1 MKVAE
6 VLTRLRELGLDVSE
20 KKTRA
25 GHYKVYDPK
34 TGAWLL
40 DISGTPSDMNWY
52 HQVSRDLRR
61 IGLSLDGSK
70 VRRKSGVV
78 KHPAVDLEA
87 LRKAQ
92 EAARAAGER
101 EPQLSDLDEAPS
113 TSPLWKRVK
122 VSGGTVLS
130 SEAQQE
136 VITNMVPRAESN
148 RVKYLRGRLQNFMLE
163 KGDELDKAARKRKPN
178 TRPGMGRIA
187 EFARV
192 AHFEVA
198 PARGLRTWKNESSAS
213 QAVLRFM
220 KDENTGMSLWGLALI
235 EATMDHV
242 NGMKWGTYEIPEP
255 EKYPI
260 AAEVEEAELVGFDA
274 GIEVGGTT
282 HEPPEEPQQ
291 EEPEDEPVK
300 PEPKEREPQPIAANS
315 KATYKD
321 RYIEQLL
328 KMLESGNHTEEVIVI
343 EVMGRLDKLL
353 LEDN

>member
-1 MKVAE
+1 LRKKPKMKVSE

-20 KKTRA
+20 KTKT
-25 GHYKVYDPK
+25 GHYKVSDPK
-34 TGAWLL
+34 TGALLL

-61 IGLSLDGSK
+61 IGLSLDASK

-87 LRKAQ
+87 LKKAQ

-113 TSPLWKRVK
+113 TSPLWKRTRLASV
-122 VSGGTVLS
+122 TVLNNA
-130 SEAQQE
+130 AQQE

-148 RVKYLRGRLQNFMLE
+148 RVKYLRGRLHNFMLE
-163 KGDELDKAARKRKPN
+163 KGDELDKAARKRNPN

-192 AHFEVA
+192 AHYEVA
-198 PARGLRTWKNESSAS
+198 PAREMRSWKNDGSAA
-213 QAVLRFM
+213 QAIHRFT
-220 KDENTGMSLWGLALI
+220 KTENSGMALWGLALI
-235 EATMDHV
+235 EATMDHI

-260 AAEVEEAELVGFDA
+260 AAEVEEAEAAKED
-274 GIEVGGTT
+274 
-282 HEPPEEPQQ
+282 EPVIPEEPQQ
-291 EEPEDEPVK
+291 NEPEDEPVK
-300 PEPKEREPQPIAANS
+300 PDSGLWVSSSNIVRELPS
-315 KATYKD
+315 HKD
-321 RYIEQLL
+321 RYIEALL
-328 KMLESGNHTEEVIVI
+328 KMLESGSISDEVIAM
-343 EVMGRLDKLL
+343 EVMPRLDKLL
-353 LEDN
+353 LQED